1 MKKFISKIDRT
12 FFPNSILII
21 LLFTILIVF
30 NSCTDNVITP
40 DETINSNL
48 EIAIGEQMIVE
59 ATLAAHFV
67 AIAEQAG
74 LTSSEINLRLKSITD
89 NSVLTEFWITD
100 ENGHAYLTN
109 EDFNFS
115 FTPDSKAQPQ
125 AYVFWDLIT
134 GRQNVVNQSA
144 QKREVD
150 NHIFKYVGVAG
161 IDKPRIVQV
170 GINADELVTNSIIE
184 AEVGKHMVVEALIA
198 AHLVDVAEKA
208 GFTTSQINAHLK
220 AIASGTV
227 LDEFWIT
234 DSQGHAYLRNA
245 DFDFTFNPNPN
256 IQPQAFVF
264 WDLITGSK
272 TQIIQNAQKREVD
285 DQVFKYVGVAGIDK
299 PRIVQ
304 VGIHYTYFQ

>member
-1 MKKFISKIDRT
+1 MKKFISKIDRIN
-12 FFPNSILII
+12 FINSISII
-21 LLFTILIVF
+21 LLFTVVIVF
-30 NSCTDNVITP
+30 SSCTDNVITP

-74 LTSSEINLRLKSITD
+74 ITTAEINSRLKSIAD

-100 ENGHAYLTN
+100 ENGNAYLTN
-109 EDFNFS
+109 ENFGFS
-115 FTPDSKAQPQ
+115 FNPDPKVQPQ

-170 GINADELVTNSIIE
+170 GINADELVTNSNIE
-184 AEVGKHMVVEALIA
+184 TEVGKHMVVEALIA
-198 AHLVDVAEKA
+198 AHLADVAEKA
-208 GFTTSQINAHLK
+208 GLTTSEINSHLRI
-220 AIASGTV
+220 IASGTV

-245 DFDFTFNPNPN
+245 DFDFTFNQDRN
-256 IQPQAFVF
+256 IQPQAYVF
-264 WDLITGSK
+264 WDLITGAKNSV
-272 TQIIQNAQKREVD
+272 IQNAQKREVD

-304 VGIHYTYFQ
+304 VGIHYTYFE